1 MQKLLAMFD
10 VAGSVNKIELV
21 WKYHFVLK
29 SSFIWSFFFTRNMN
43 LFQQHRAVSRYTETL
58 STDCSASING
68 HWLAWSL
75 FVQVKDGL
83 AWWDWM
89 SRIACC
95 ARVWA
100 IWFRCLPILKI
111 LWFCRCKQIMKR
123 RVRCLILQSGGLEW
137 FVLLKKHTSSWL
149 SVRSLCPAVEAE
161 RASARAAA
169 SAIRTEEESESTPL
183 M

>member
-1 MQKLLAMFD
+1 
-10 VAGSVNKIELV
+10 
-21 WKYHFVLK
+21 
-29 SSFIWSFFFTRNMN
+29 MN
-43 LFQQHRAVSRYTETL
+43 LFQQHRAVSKYTETL

-75 FVQVKDGL
+75 FVLVKYGL

-111 LWFCRCKQIMKR
+111 LWFRRCKQIMKCC
-123 RVRCLILQSGGLEW
+123 VRCLEW
-137 FVLLKKHTSSWL
+137 SLLLKKHTSSWL
-149 SVRSLCPAVEAE
+149 SDKKFVSCSWSREMS
-161 RASARAAA
+161 AAA
-169 SAIRTEEESESTPL
+169 SCSFCHKNRGGIWEHSL
-183 M
+183 DVNVMWWMHFCIN